1 MATKVVSSF
10 YWMCWSFPIK
20 APYSRIEILTH
31 PLNSW
36 FTVSRF
42 SCVFQ
47 VGLIYGEKTSSG
59 ATRPITLK
67 CHSHWAHWWWRWRG
81 LLQSSG
87 VSPIL
92 PGVDCDE
99 LSVVAADLWC
109 LKSCRRLS
117 RMRAP
122 LTALF
127 SPCGDLEKLSKLP
140 RGPRPVL
147 VKEFQTCGWNEY
159 LTWLALCFR
168 EHRSSRGIVFT
179 FHELPVLSAPLI
191 CSHCLSVGHLSASQ
205 LISLWVHPNNALHKP
220 LVFPS

>member
-1 MATKVVSSF
+1 MKMHVATKGVSSF

-42 SCVFQ
+42 SCAFQ
-47 VGLIYGEKTSSG
+47 VCLIYGEKTSSG

-67 CHSHWAHWWWRWRG
+67 CHSHWAHWWWRRRG
-81 LLQSSG
+81 LLQSSR

-99 LSVVAADLWC
+99 LSVVAADLWR

-140 RGPRPVL
+140 RGPRPGERIPDLWLEWIFNLIGSLLPWALVL
-147 VKEFQTCGWNEY
+147 PWNCIHISWT
-159 LTWLALCFR
+159 LHPVGSFDLQSLSFSWAFVC
-168 EHRSSRGIVFT
+168 
-179 FHELPVLSAPLI
+179 LPTHQPLS
-191 CSHCLSVGHLSASQ
+191 
-205 LISLWVHPNNALHKP
+205 
-220 LVFPS
+220 PSK